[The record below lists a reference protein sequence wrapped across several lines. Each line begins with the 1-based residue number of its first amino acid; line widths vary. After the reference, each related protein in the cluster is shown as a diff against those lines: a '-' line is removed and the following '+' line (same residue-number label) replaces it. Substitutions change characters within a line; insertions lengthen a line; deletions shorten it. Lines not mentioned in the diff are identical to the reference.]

1 MLTLEGSRARQD
13 RFRARLDEEGID
25 AAVITDR
32 REIYYLTGVL
42 LCDYPNF
49 PFPAMLYLETSGQSW
64 LAAHTD
70 EGQGIV
76 DECVVYPPNVQ
87 YTMSPDLMGLLNGVV
102 EKKLA
107 DEKHAARI
115 GWQEEAMPK
124 LLADTIDRTVAP
136 SEWVA
141 VDGMIADMQK
151 VKDADEIA
159 LLRTAAKAGLAAY
172 TAAQGAIAPGVNELD
187 VLSAGQLAAREAVGE
202 NIFHGGDYQC
212 AELGGWARDKVIEA
226 GQLYIIDAH
235 TAYHGYWSDLCRTW
249 SVGGKPTDLQIR
261 VYDQIKAIL
270 EDVPN
275 VVRPGGRGTELF
287 AMIDAR
293 IRELPEFADIGLIHH
308 AGHAVG
314 IRPHEMPDLN
324 RDREGIFE
332 VGNVFSCEPGAYSDA
347 LNHGIRLENTFHIVE
362 DGVENLSEYPLEIIA
377 QSV

>member
-1 MLTLEGSRARQD
+1 MLTLEGSRVRQA
-13 RFRARLDEEGID
+13 RFRALLEQQGID

-32 REIYYLTGVL
+32 REIYYLTGLL

-49 PFPAMLYLETSGQSW
+49 PFPAMLYLETSGSSW

-70 EGQGIV
+70 EGDAVV
-76 DECVVYPPNVQ
+76 DERVTYPPNVL
-87 YTMSPDLMGLLNGVV
+87 YTMNPDLMVQLNEAVA
-102 EKKLA
+102 KKLK
-107 DEKHAARI
+107 DVKHAARL

-136 SEWVA
+136 TAWVA
-141 VDGMIADMQK
+141 VDGMIAEMQK
-151 VKDADEIA
+151 KKDDDEIE

-172 TAAQGAIAPGVNELD
+172 TAAQKAIAPGVNELD
-187 VLSAGQLAAREAVGE
+187 VLSAGQRAARDAVGE

-212 AELGGWARDKVIEA
+212 AELGGWARDRTIEA
-226 GQLYIIDAH
+226 GELYIIDAH

-249 SVGGKPTDLQIR
+249 SVDGKPTDLQVR
-261 VYDQIKAIL
+261 VYEHIKSIL

-275 VVRPGGRGTELF
+275 VVKPGGKGTELF

-332 VGNVFSCEPGAYSDA
+332 VGNVFSCEPGAYNDE
-347 LNHGIRLENTFHIVE
+347 LNHGVRLENTFHITE
-362 DGVENLSEYPLEIIA
+362 NGVVNLSAYPLEIIA
-377 QSV
+377 ER

>member
-1 MLTLEGSRARQD
+1 MLTKDGSLARQD
-13 RFRARLDEEGID
+13 RFREKLEEQGVD

-32 REIYYLTGVL
+32 REIYYLTGLL

-49 PFPAMLYLETSGQSW
+49 PFPAMLYVETSGALW
-64 LAAHTD
+64 LAAHTMD
-70 EGQGIV
+70 GDAAV
-76 DECVVYPPNVQ
+76 DDRVSYPPNVL
-87 YTMSPDLMGLLNGVV
+87 YTMNPDPMALLNEVV
-102 EKKLA
+102 GKKLG
-107 DEKHAARI
+107 DLKPVIRI
-115 GWQEEAMPK
+115 GYQEEAMSK
-124 LLADTIDRTVAP
+124 LLADTVDRAVSP
-136 SEWVA
+136 DEWVS
-141 VDGMIADMQK
+141 VDNLIADLQRI
-151 VKDADEIA
+151 KDQDEIG

-172 TAAQGAIAPGVNELD
+172 TAAQKVIAPGVNELE
-187 VLSAGQLAAREAVGE
+187 VLSAGQLAARDAVGE

-212 AELGGWARDKVIEA
+212 AQLGGWARDKTIEA

-249 SVGGKPTDLQIR
+249 SIDGNPTDLQIQ
-261 VYDQIKAIL
+261 VFDQIKGIL

-275 VVRPGGRGTELF
+275 VVKPGGKGTELF

-293 IRELPEFADIGLIHH
+293 IRELPGFEDVGLIHH

-332 VGNVFSCEPGAYSDA
+332 AGNVFSCEPGAYSDA
-347 LNHGIRLENTFHIVE
+347 LNCGLRLENTFYITE

-377 QSV
+377 RK